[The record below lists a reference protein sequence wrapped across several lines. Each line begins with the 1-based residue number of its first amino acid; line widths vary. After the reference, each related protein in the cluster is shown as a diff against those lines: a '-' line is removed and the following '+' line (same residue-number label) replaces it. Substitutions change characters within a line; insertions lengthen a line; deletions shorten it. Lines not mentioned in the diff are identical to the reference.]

1 MSDPLNRSKL
11 SAVERNFRSRIA
23 QLSSGQW
30 FLRGTLSERSG
41 TCGKPNCRCA
51 RGELHKSLYLVQ
63 SQAGKLRQICVPKA
77 WQQRIRQA
85 VNDYRLMQK
94 LIEEVS
100 DRREKPRISTAAA
113 VKSSLVLFWARMG
126 SLNAWEQVGRA
137 RFWQCWLEEPTFSA
151 DTLRRV
157 HALLDAHGLRQGI
170 HDVYERLKRN
180 KALPDIYGLGVVV
193 LDGHESHAS
202 YLRHCS
208 GCLQRTIHG
217 AEGDRM
223 QFYHRQVTL
232 LLLPGALPGREAV
245 RLLLDHEPQRLGEDE
260 VETALR
266 LLARVIPAYPRAF
279 DLVLADALYA
289 KAPFFN
295 FLLARG
301 KQALVVLKEE
311 RRNLYQDVAGLFDH
325 VAPQQ
330 GRYRSRQCCWWDF
343 PDLLSWPQ
351 VQAPVRVIRS
361 LETYSVRRQLNKQD
375 DSQTSDWIWA
385 TTLPPTQV
393 SVERAVHL
401 GHQRWD
407 IENYGFNELVNE
419 WHSDHVFKHDPA
431 AIECFLLVAFL
442 AYNIFHAFLARNV
455 KPVARQGKTQIFWAQ
470 LIAAELYGDLTPAGI
485 PP

>member
-1 MSDPLNRSKL
+1 M
-11 SAVERNFRSRIA
+11 
-23 QLSSGQW
+23 
-30 FLRGTLSERSG
+30 
-41 TCGKPNCRCA
+41 
-51 RGELHKSLYLVQ
+51 
-63 SQAGKLRQICVPKA
+63 
-77 WQQRIRQA
+77 
-85 VNDYRLMQK
+85 
-94 LIEEVS
+94 
-100 DRREKPRISTAAA
+100 
-113 VKSSLVLFWARMG
+113 VLFWARMA
-126 SLNAWEQVGRA
+126 SINAWEQVGRA
-137 RFWQCWLEEPTFSA
+137 RFWQSWLGEPICSA
-151 DTLRRV
+151 DTLGRV
-157 HALLDAHGLRQGI
+157 HALLDANGLRQGI
-170 HDVYERLKRN
+170 HDVYQRLKRN

-217 AEGDRM
+217 ERGDRI

-245 RLLLDHEPQRLGEDE
+245 RLLLDHEPQRPGEEE

-301 KQALVVLKEE
+301 KNALVVLKEE

-351 VQAPVRVIRS
+351 VQAPVRVVRS
-361 LETYSVRRQLNKQD
+361 METYTVRRQLDKQD
-375 DSQTSDWIWA
+375 DPQSSDCIWA
-385 TTLPPTQV
+385 TTLSPAQV
-393 SVERAVHL
+393 PVDRVVQL

-407 IENYGFNELVNE
+407 IENYGFNELANE
-419 WHSDHVFKHDPA
+419 WHSDHVFKHDPG

-455 KPVARQGKTQIFWAQ
+455 KPAARQGKTQIFWAR
-470 LIAAELYGDLTPAGI
+470 LIAAELYSEVAPAGVS
-485 PP
+485 P